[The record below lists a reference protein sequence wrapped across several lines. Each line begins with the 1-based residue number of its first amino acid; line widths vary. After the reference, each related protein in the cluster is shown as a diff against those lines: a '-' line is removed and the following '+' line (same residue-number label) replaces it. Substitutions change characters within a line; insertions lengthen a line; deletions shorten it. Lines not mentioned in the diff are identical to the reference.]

1 MMSPVMNI
9 NTKILRIR
17 SVKEW
22 AAPILADINQ
32 DKVKTIVINI
42 GHRQDIYKQ
51 QPAPQYEGL
60 AFLSA
65 NGALIGVPY
74 TFEVI

>member
-1 MMSPVMNI
+1 MMSPIMNF
-9 NTKILRIR
+9 NAKILRIR

-32 DKVKTIVINI
+32 DKVKIIVINI

-51 QPAPQYEGL
+51 
-60 AFLSA
+60 
-65 NGALIGVPY
+65 
-74 TFEVI
+74 